1 MVSKYLN
8 IILNDKSH
16 WLFCSESPWLVSSSV
31 HSCVSIHSNC
41 LRTSGLIK
49 TPTTRRRILLNLCY
63 EASALSV
70 FRKSSWLISSLFCI
84 LVVFLSSCSV
94 TKKLPVGESLYVG
107 AKVKVEADSGISKTE
122 IKNVETLLL
131 GFVKPK
137 PNTTILGFPYKVWFY
152 YLFGEPKGDKG
163 FKSFFRKRFGE
174 PPVLASKSV
183 TAANAK
189 QVGFLLNNEGYF
201 RSFAS
206 GELFEKKR
214 RSTAIYTTTLHQ
226 RYYIDSINIASQDTA
241 ILGKAYKGKNQISF
255 LKTGSPYRFE
265 LISGERARIDNVLN
279 RRGHYYFQPD
289 FILIE
294 ADSSVG
300 KHKVNLT
307 LRIKPSTSQ
316 VNRKVYRIR
325 DVHVLANYG
334 EIVFGDTLDDKGS
347 EIIFEGI
354 KVNDRTDTFKPKIFA
369 QAIGFRRGG
378 RYSSNIQDI
387 SLSRLINLNGN
398 FKFVKNT
405 FSLVPR
411 SDSALLDVYYYLTP
425 LKAKSIL
432 FDVNA
437 STKSNNFTSTN
448 FTLTWQ
454 NKNIFG
460 GAESLNI
467 KGTAGLDFQVGG
479 ASITLGSINSTRYEI
494 GAVLTIPRFVIPF
507 FKTNPTTN
515 QALPKTN
522 IGVGYE
528 VIKRGGLYDLTSLK
542 ATMGYAWKQ
551 NNALE
556 HSLTPISI
564 NLVKANVSQDFT
576 EEIFRSPNPAAF
588 DQILSDRLIM
598 SSSYTINFTPTPKP
612 NSRSQFTF
620 AGGLEVAGNLASLL
634 SKIGSQNNVPETLF
648 KIPISQYARLDADV
662 RYSYALTK
670 SLKIANRFVLGYGL
684 PYGNSIALPFTKQY
698 SAGGNNSIRAFIAR
712 SVGPGAYRSTG
723 SISNVF
729 LGSQTGDIKLELNT
743 ELRTKFNKYIYGAF
757 FIDAGNVWMQKD
769 AEAYGPEG
777 VFGSDFYKQIAIGT
791 GIGLRLDF
799 SYLVLRFDLAT
810 PVRKPYLPEDNRWVL
825 KNFNLKDAN
834 WRSENLVLNIAV
846 GYPF

>member
-1 MVSKYLN
+1 MTYRVKICENLRCKHQGGRQVSSAFHK
-8 IILNDKSH
+8 
-16 WLFCSESPWLVSSSV
+16 LVSV
-31 HSCVSIHSNC
+31 
-41 LRTSGLIK
+41 
-49 TPTTRRRILLNLCY
+49 
-63 EASALSV
+63 
-70 FRKSSWLISSLFCI
+70 LFCI
-84 LVVFLSSCSV
+84 LAILFSSCSV

-107 AKVKVEADSGISKTE
+107 AKVKVVADSGIAKTE
-122 IKNVETLLL
+122 IKNVETLLTD
-131 GFVKPK
+131 FVKPK
-137 PNTTILGFPYKVWFY
+137 PNSKILGFPYKVWFY
-152 YLFGEPKGDKG
+152 YLFGEPKGEKG

-174 PPVLASKSV
+174 PPILASKSV

-189 QVGFLLNNEGYF
+189 QIGFLLNNEGYF

-206 GELFEKKR
+206 GELSEKNRK
-214 RSTAIYTTTLHQ
+214 SKAIYTATLHQ
-226 RYYIDSINIASQDTA
+226 RYFIDSINIAPQDTA
-241 ILGKAYKGKNQISF
+241 ILGKAYSGKNQISF

-265 LISGERARIDNVLN
+265 LISGERARIDNVLK
-279 RRGHYYFQPD
+279 RRGYYYFQPD
-289 FILIE
+289 FILVE
-294 ADSSVG
+294 ADSSIG
-300 KHKVNLT
+300 NHKVNLT
-307 LRIKPSTSQ
+307 LKIKPSTSQ
-316 VNRKVYRIR
+316 VYRKVYRIR

-369 QAIGFRRGG
+369 QAIGFRRGS
-378 RYSSNIQDI
+378 RYSSNVQDI

-437 STKSNNFTSTN
+437 VTKSNNFTGTN
-448 FTLTWQ
+448 LSISWL
-454 NKNIFG
+454 NKNTFG
-460 GAESLNI
+460 GAESLKI
-467 KGTAGLDFQVGG
+467 TATGGLDFQVGG
-479 ASITLGSINSTRYEI
+479 VSATLGAINTSRFSIEAN
-494 GAVLTIPRFVIPF
+494 LTIPRFIIPF
-507 FKTNPTTN
+507 IKTNPITN

-528 VIKRGGLYDLTSLK
+528 VLKRGDLYNLTSLK

-556 HSLTPISI
+556 HSFTPISF
-564 NLVKANVSQDFT
+564 NFVKADASEAFAAD
-576 EEIFRSPNPAAF
+576 IFRSDNPGAF
-588 DQILSDRLIM
+588 DQILDNRIIM
-598 SSSYTINFTPTPKP
+598 SSNYTINYTPTPKP

-620 AGGLEVAGNLASLL
+620 AGGVEVAGNLASLL
-634 SKIGSQNNVPETLF
+634 SRIGPQVGSAETLF
-648 KIPISQYARLDADV
+648 GVTIAQYARIDADF
-662 RYSYALTK
+662 RYSYGITK
-670 SLKIANRFVLGYGL
+670 NLRVANRFVLGYGL
-684 PYGNSIALPFTKQY
+684 PYGNSFTLPFTKQY
-698 SAGGNNSIRAFIAR
+698 SAGGNNSIRAFAAR
-712 SVGPGAYRSTG
+712 SIGPGAYRSTG
-723 SISNVF
+723 TIRNVF
-729 LGSQTGDIKLELNT
+729 LGSQTGDIRLELNT
-743 ELRTKFNKYIYGAF
+743 EVRAKFNKYIYGAF
-757 FIDAGNVWMQKD
+757 FVDAGNVWMQKD

-825 KNFNLKDAN
+825 KDFNLKDAN

>member
-1 MVSKYLN
+1 MISKKIKNTEL
-8 IILNDKSH
+8 IIIAK
-16 WLFCSESPWLVSSSV
+16 
-31 HSCVSIHSNC
+31 
-41 LRTSGLIK
+41 IK
-49 TPTTRRRILLNLCY
+49 ILLNLRC
-63 EASALSV
+63 EASASSA
-70 FRKSSWLISSLFCI
+70 FHCSWLII
-84 LVVFLSSCSV
+84 LAMFFSSCSV
-94 TKKLPVGESLYVG
+94 TKKLPAGESLYVG
-107 AKVKVEADSGISKTE
+107 AKVKVVADSGIVKTE
-122 IKNVETLLL
+122 IKNVETLLTD
-131 GFVKPK
+131 FVKPK
-137 PNTTILGFPYKVWFY
+137 PNSTILGFPYKLWFY
-152 YLFGEPKGDKG
+152 YLFGEPKGNKG

-189 QVGFLLNNEGYF
+189 QIDFLLNNEGYF

-206 GELFEKKR
+206 GELSEKNRK
-214 RSTAIYTTTLHQ
+214 STAIYTTTLHQ
-226 RYYIDSINIASQDTA
+226 RYFIDSISLAPQDTA
-241 ILGKAYKGKNQISF
+241 ILGKAYGGKNQISF

-265 LISGERARIDNVLN
+265 LISGERERINNVLK

-294 ADSSVG
+294 ADSSIG
-300 KHKVNLT
+300 NHKVNLT
-307 LRIKPSTSQ
+307 LKIKPSTSQ
-316 VNRKVYRIR
+316 VNRKVYQIR

-334 EIVFGDTLDDKGS
+334 EIMLGDTINDKGS
-347 EIIFEGI
+347 EVVFEGI
-354 KVNDRTDTFKPKIFA
+354 KVNDRTNTFKPKIFA
-369 QAIGFRRGG
+369 QAIGFRRGV
-378 RYSSNIQDI
+378 RYSNNIQDI

-405 FSLVPR
+405 FNLVPR

-425 LKAKSIL
+425 LKAKSVKIEL
-432 FDVNA
+432 NA

-448 FTLTWQ
+448 VGLSWT
-454 NKNIFG
+454 NKNTFG
-460 GAESLNI
+460 GAESLKI
-467 KGTAGLDFQVGG
+467 TGSVGLDFQVGG
-479 ASITLGSINSTRYEI
+479 ASITLGSINSTKYEI

-507 FKTNPTTN
+507 YKTNPIKN

-522 IGVGYE
+522 ISVGYE
-528 VIKRGGLYDLTSLK
+528 VLNRGGLYDLTSLK

-556 HSLTPISI
+556 HSFTPISV

-576 EEIFRSPNPAAF
+576 EEIFRSDNPAAF

-620 AGGLEVAGNLASLL
+620 AGGVEVAGNLASLL
-634 SKIGSQNNVPETLF
+634 SKIGSQDNVPQTLF
-648 KIPISQYARLDADV
+648 RIPISQYLRLDTDL

-670 SLKIANRFVLGYGL
+670 SLRIANRFVLGYGL
-684 PYGNSIALPFTKQY
+684 PYGNSISLPFTKQY
-698 SAGGNNSIRAFIAR
+698 SAGGNNSIRSFIAR

-723 SISNVF
+723 SISNIF

-743 ELRTKFNKYIYGAF
+743 ELRAKFNKYIYGAF

-810 PVRKPYLPEDNRWVL
+810 PVRKPFFPEGDRWVL
-825 KNFNLKDAN
+825 KYFNLKDAN